1 VNKNKRGQGVVKSN
15 RKKNVE
21 FLSKK
26 DWFDVKSPKDFGEKV
41 IGKTLVNKTNN
52 ISKIMGSLKNR
63 NYRVTLNELKN
74 TDDPSHKQLTL
85 RCHNSE
91 EKICTTIFYGL
102 DTSRDKFFSL
112 IRRWQTLIEINSDVK
127 TKDGYFL
134 RIFLVTFSRKRRN
147 QVKKTSYIKSSQ
159 VRSIRRKMEE
169 ILIRETTSC
178 TMKDLI
184 PKLISEKLVDEIG
197 FSGSKI
203 FPLQN
208 VIIKK
213 VKLIETPL

>member
-1 VNKNKRGQGVVKSN
+1 MV
-15 RKKNVE
+15 
-21 FLSKK
+21 
-26 DWFDVKSPKDFGEKV
+26 
-41 IGKTLVNKTNN
+41 TKTNN
-52 ISKIMGSLKNR
+52 ISKITGSLKNR
-63 NYRVTLNELKN
+63 NYKVTLNELKN
-74 TDDPSHKQLTL
+74 PEDPSHKQLTL

-112 IRRWQTLIEINSDVK
+112 IRRWQTLIEINSDIK

-134 RIFLVTFSRKRRN
+134 RIFLVAFSRKRRN
-147 QVKKTSYIKSSQ
+147 QAKKTSYIKSSQ
-159 VRSIRRKMEE
+159 IRSIRRKMEE

-178 TMKDLI
+178 TIKDLI

-197 FSGSKI
+197 FFGSKV

-213 VKLIETPL
+213 VKLIERPM

>member
-41 IGKTLVNKTNN
+41 IGKTVVNKTNN

-134 RIFLVTFSRKRRN
+134 RIFLVAFSRKRRN
-147 QVKKTSYIKSSQ
+147 QVKKNFLYQIISSKKYKKKNGRNSY
-159 VRSIRRKMEE
+159 
-169 ILIRETTSC
+169 
-178 TMKDLI
+178 
-184 PKLISEKLVDEIG
+184 
-197 FSGSKI
+197 
-203 FPLQN
+203 
-208 VIIKK
+208 
-213 VKLIETPL
+213 